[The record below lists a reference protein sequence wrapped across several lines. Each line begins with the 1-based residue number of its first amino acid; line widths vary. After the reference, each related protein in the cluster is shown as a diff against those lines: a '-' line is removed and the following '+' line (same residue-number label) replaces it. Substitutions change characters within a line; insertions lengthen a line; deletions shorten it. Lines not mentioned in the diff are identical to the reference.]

1 MRKEKKKYLSRLL
14 LEKIQ
19 CFIKFSILLKDSSK
33 HDLLTKT
40 FQNNAKMYNFR
51 IDKFFLK
58 AFPGMFVIFNIMYW
72 LLLIFN

>member
-1 MRKEKKKYLSRLL
+1 MRKEIKQNL

-19 CFIKFSILLKDSSK
+19 CFIKFTILLKNSSK
-33 HDLLTKT
+33 HDLLTQT
-40 FQNNAKMYNFR
+40 FQNNTKMYSFR